1 MAGVLFLLC
10 WHFHFQNI
18 MQKKPVAYSKHV
30 HLVSKIS
37 RLSNADKGKSLL
49 IGVFSRDLFS
59 FTSGVTEHF
68 STVPVK
74 GREQKTHSSC
84 FCLFLCG
91 YSVSCCPS
99 SLWNIQF
106 QVFCDSEDS
115 SLCYISSQHILQSL
129 SFNKSLPEPV
139 EQSEFLFITPYRI
152 LSLMPSL

>member
-1 MAGVLFLLC
+1 MQMAGVLFLLC

-74 GREQKTHSSC
+74 GREWKLILVAFVFSC
-84 FCLFLCG
+84 VDTVYRVVL
-91 YSVSCCPS
+91 
-99 SLWNIQF
+99 
-106 QVFCDSEDS
+106 QVFGISNSKFSVIQKIPLYVIFLVSICCRVYLLTNHFRNLS
-115 SLCYISSQHILQSL
+115 SRA
-129 SFNKSLPEPV
+129 SFYL
-139 EQSEFLFITPYRI
+139 
-152 LSLMPSL
+152 

>member
-1 MAGVLFLLC
+1 MTSAFHFFFFNFQRTSEEVNTFSNMQMAGVLFLLC

-74 GREQKTHSSC
+74 GRE
-84 FCLFLCG
+84 
-91 YSVSCCPS
+91 
-99 SLWNIQF
+99 
-106 QVFCDSEDS
+106 
-115 SLCYISSQHILQSL
+115 
-129 SFNKSLPEPV
+129 
-139 EQSEFLFITPYRI
+139 
-152 LSLMPSL
+152 